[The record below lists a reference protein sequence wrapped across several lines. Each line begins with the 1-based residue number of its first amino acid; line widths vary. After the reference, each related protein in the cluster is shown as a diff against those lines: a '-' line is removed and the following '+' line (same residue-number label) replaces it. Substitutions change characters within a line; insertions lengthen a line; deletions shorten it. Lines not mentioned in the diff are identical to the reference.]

1 TKEIARLENE
11 IVKANGKLGNEAFVA
26 KAPPAVIAQE
36 RQRLTDFEDTLH
48 KVKDQLKRL
57 G

>member
-1 TKEIARLENE
+1 
-11 IVKANGKLGNEAFVA
+11 VA

-36 RQRLTDFEDTLH
+36 RQRLADFTALAARLA
-48 KVKDQLKRL
+48 DQLMRL